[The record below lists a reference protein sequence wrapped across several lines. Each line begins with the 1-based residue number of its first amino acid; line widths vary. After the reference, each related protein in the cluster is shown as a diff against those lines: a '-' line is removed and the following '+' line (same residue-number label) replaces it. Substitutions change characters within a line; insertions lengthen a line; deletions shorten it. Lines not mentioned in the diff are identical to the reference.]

1 MATRRK
7 IDYPAKLDEIAE
19 TFGISTPEL
28 LDEIANGELI
38 VVRPAMTDEELAADE
53 ALWDQQFAESQDVLD
68 RLADSIHA
76 AYAAGLTEDFDPDT
90 DPDLQ

>member
-19 TFGISTPEL
+19 EFGVSTPEL
-28 LDEIANGELI
+28 LDEIANGDLI
-38 VVRPAMTDEELAADE
+38 IVRPPSEEEFAAAD
-53 ALWDQQFAESQDVLD
+53 ALWDEKFAASQDVLD
-68 RLADSIHA
+68 KLAENALAKYH
-76 AYAAGLTEDFDPDT
+76 AGLTEEFDPDT